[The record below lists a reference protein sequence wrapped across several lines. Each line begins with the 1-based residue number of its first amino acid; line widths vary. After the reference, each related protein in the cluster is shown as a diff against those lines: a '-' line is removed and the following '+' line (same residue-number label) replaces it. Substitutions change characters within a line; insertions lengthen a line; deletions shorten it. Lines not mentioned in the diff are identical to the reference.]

1 MDKDEINIP
10 QRGRPRKSR
19 EMAFQPTSPVQHE
32 RANVDF
38 EGMLDVDVE
47 ESVNDLLQREYRKY
61 VDRNKLDIN
70 QNNLENYLKPKE
82 LNRKWGVKGE
92 RPRLDF
98 EKRDGD
104 IGKDMFQSQGQIL
117 SHISS
122 IFPEK
127 NVSDN
132 YSMSQLREERVKRGD
147 SQIERKLGLTPRN
160 MSTCDD
166 FVIGQ
171 FKDAECGTG
180 GVSSW
185 TEKHSSDG
193 KAAWAAD
200 SMNVRKEGGN
210 DDVSSAIHVPAYGTG
225 DLTAS
230 CDAAFSGNSKQSDV
244 FMPRTHSGE
253 ALNHRGDVQD
263 AEYCTERYRNQ
274 EDNINKSSEFSP
286 RFGTRHE
293 VDFYGLEP
301 RQNTHCNLYSAGQA
315 DVAVDYSQRRFYTRE
330 QNVASMPGKHGGDRY
345 GRHHREAIYQYE
357 MNNYCDHIQNDAS
370 GNAFTVA
377 GCNFA
382 MPMGDQ
388 AGANSFSMCRQERY
402 QDGMHRG
409 EGFAAYKREDHEGFS
424 QQRADGSFSE
434 QKGVN
439 ELDMAQQAAYWR
451 DGSAGYQS
459 NMHYTM
465 NVDGLRHQNS
475 RRSSEMI
482 QDVRS
487 GFEHMPYLY
496 RQQDAEGDKLSA
508 SDQNIAQYIN
518 SKYSAGTSLGQTLSH
533 SSNVSSFEPNPNN
546 PLFQNYSMWVNRK
559 KRKNNPLLWQYI
571 NQGHSFVHPSKYS
584 NLDYVHKKM
593 YLGTITQIP
602 IEKNN
607 HQILPLF
614 LNSTSNTPEFMKIG
628 SIFLE
633 RTCGLNY
640 DNVTVMQLKNL
651 MKEFG
656 LCHNGKKTE
665 LIERVKATVEKIE
678 LKMNNKKN
686 VQSVESQQPVRGSHE
701 EDKSVDMDDV
711 ADDAA
716 FMYF

>member
-19 EMAFQPTSPVQHE
+19 EMGFQSTSPVQQE
-32 RANVDF
+32 RANIDF
-38 EGMLDVDVE
+38 EGMLDVGVE

-70 QNNLENYLKPKE
+70 QNNLENYLKPKD
-82 LNRKWGVKGE
+82 LNRKWSVKGE
-92 RPRLDF
+92 RPRFDF

-104 IGKDMFQSQGQIL
+104 AGKEMFQSQGQIL

-127 NVSDN
+127 NVQDN
-132 YSMSQLREERVKRGD
+132 YSMSQMREERAKRGD
-147 SQIERKLGLTPRN
+147 LQIERKLGLTPRN

-166 FVIGQ
+166 FSIGQ
-171 FKDAECGTG
+171 LKDAECGTR

-185 TEKHSSDG
+185 TEKNTNEG
-193 KAAWAAD
+193 KAAWAPD
-200 SMNVRKEGGN
+200 SRSAHKECSN
-210 DDVSSAIHVPAYGTG
+210 DDALPASHGPAYGSG
-225 DLTAS
+225 DLAAS
-230 CDAAFSGNSKQSDV
+230 CSAAFNGNAKQSEACV
-244 FMPRTHSGE
+244 QRTRSGE
-253 ALNHRGDVQD
+253 ALSSRGDVPD
-263 AEYCTERYRNQ
+263 ADYCTERYRNQ

-301 RQNTHCNLYSAGQA
+301 RQSTHCNLYSAGQA
-315 DVAVDYSQRRFYTRE
+315 DVAVDYTQRRFYTRE
-330 QNVASMPGKHGGDRY
+330 QKMASMPGKHGRESY
-345 GRHHREAIYQYE
+345 GRHHRDAMYQYE
-357 MNNYCDHIQNDAS
+357 MHDYCDHIQNDVP
-370 GNAFTVA
+370 GGAFPVA

-382 MPMGDQ
+382 MPMGDHSD
-388 AGANSFSMCRQERY
+388 ASSFSMCRQGRY

-424 QQRADGSFSE
+424 QQRAEGFAE
-434 QKGVN
+434 QKGVG
-439 ELDMAQQAAYWR
+439 ELEMAQQAAYWR
-451 DGSAGYQS
+451 DGTAGYQG
-459 NMHYTM
+459 NMQYTM
-465 NVDGLRHQNS
+465 NVEGLRYS
-475 RRSSEMI
+475 SGRRSS
-482 QDVRS
+482 DVIPDVHS
-487 GFEHMPYLY
+487 GFEHVPHHY
-496 RQQDAEGDKLSA
+496 RQQDVEGDKLSA
-508 SDQNIAQYIN
+508 SDQSIAQYIN

-633 RTCGLNY
+633 RTRGLNY

-678 LKMNNKKN
+678 LKMNNKKD
-686 VQSVESQQPVRGSHE
+686 VQSAESHQPETGNRE
-701 EDKSVDMDDV
+701 EDRSVDMDDV
-711 ADDAA
+711 TDDAA